1 MSVVLFMVL
10 FMVLFVLLLLL
21 LLLLLSAKTT
31 DNVGEDELVT
41 NGLVMVALILRSE
54 PITSSG

>member
-1 MSVVLFMVL
+1 MLFMVL
-10 FMVLFVLLLLL
+10 LV